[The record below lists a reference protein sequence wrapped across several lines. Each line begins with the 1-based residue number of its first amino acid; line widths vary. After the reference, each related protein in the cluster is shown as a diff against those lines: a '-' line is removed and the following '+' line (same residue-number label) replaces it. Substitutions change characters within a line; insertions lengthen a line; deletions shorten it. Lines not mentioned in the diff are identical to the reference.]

1 MSNANAAVSSDL
13 PLTTVTHLKPNAAG
27 YGRIVSARVR
37 AENLSFFREKSSLI
51 FTLVFPVFLLI
62 IFGALFGKSSDVA
75 PGVGYINYIV
85 PGMIAAGL
93 MSTSFQNLAITI
105 PIERDAGLLKR
116 LRGTPMPKSAYFLGK
131 VVLVLILSLISTVLM
146 LLVGLIFYDVSL
158 PSGLARWL
166 VFAAVLLL
174 GVAACT
180 LLGIAFSSLPKTGSS
195 APAIV
200 TPIALLLQFISG
212 VFLPFTQLPEWLQT
226 IGAIFPL
233 KWMAQGLRYVFL
245 PEQAKAAEAA
255 HSFELDRV
263 FLILGVW
270 AIVGLVLCLLTFR
283 WRSKTDG

>member
-1 MSNANAAVSSDL
+1 MA
-13 PLTTVTHLKPNAAG
+13 TVTHVQPG
-27 YGRIVSARVR
+27 GVSYGRIVSARVR

-62 IFGALFGKSSDVA
+62 IFGALFGNASNVA
-75 PGVGYINYIV
+75 PGVGYVNYLV

-93 MSTSFQNLAITI
+93 MTTSFQNLAITI

-146 LLVGLIFYDVSL
+146 LLVGLIFYNVSL
-158 PSGLARWL
+158 PATLTRWL
-166 VFAAVLLL
+166 VFVAVLLL

-180 LLGIAFSSLPKTGSS
+180 LIGIAFSSLPKTGRG
-195 APAIV
+195 APAMV

-245 PEQAKAAEAA
+245 PDEAKMAEAA

-270 AIVGLVLCLLTFR
+270 AVVGLVLCLLTFR
-283 WRSKTDG
+283 WRAKTDG

>member
-1 MSNANAAVSSDL
+1 MSNANAIPSGAA
-13 PLTTVTHLKPNAAG
+13 TVTHVSLAEVG
-27 YGRIVSARVR
+27 YGKVVSARVR
-37 AENLSFFREKSSLI
+37 AEILSFFREKSSLI

-62 IFGALFGKSSDVA
+62 IFGALFGNAGDVA
-75 PGVGYINYIV
+75 PGIGYVNYLV

-93 MSTSFQNLAITI
+93 MSSSFQNLAITI

-116 LRGTPMPKSAYFLGK
+116 LRGTPMPKSAYFFGK
-131 VVLVLILSLISTVLM
+131 VVLVLVLSVISTILM
-146 LLVGLIFYDVSL
+146 LLVGMIFYNVSL
-158 PSGLARWL
+158 PSSITKWL
-166 VFAAVLLL
+166 VFVAVLLL

-180 LLGIAFSSLPKTGSS
+180 LVGIAFSSIPKTGRG
-195 APAIV
+195 APAMV

-212 VFLPFTQLPEWLQT
+212 VFLPFTQLPQWLQT

-245 PEQAKAAEAA
+245 PAQAKAAEAA

-263 FLILGVW
+263 FIILGAW
-270 AIVGLVLCLLTFR
+270 AVVGLVLCVLTFR

>member
-1 MSNANAAVSSDL
+1 MSNANAATPSHTIV
-13 PLTTVTHLKPNAAG
+13 TVTHVQPGGVG
-27 YGRIVSARVR
+27 YGRVVSARVR
-37 AENLSFFREKSSLI
+37 AEVLSFFREKSSLI
-51 FTLVFPVFLLI
+51 FTLVFPVFLLV
-62 IFGALFGKSSDVA
+62 IFGALFGSAGDVA
-75 PGVGYINYIV
+75 PGVGYVNYLV

-93 MSTSFQNLAITI
+93 MTTSFQNLAITI

-146 LLVGLIFYDVSL
+146 LLVGLIFYHVSL
-158 PSGLARWL
+158 PSSLTRWL

-180 LLGIAFSSLPKTGSS
+180 LVGIAFSSLPKTGRG
-195 APAIV
+195 APAMV

-212 VFLPFTQLPEWLQT
+212 VFLPFTQLPDWLQT
-226 IGAIFPL
+226 VGAIFPL

-245 PEQAKAAEAA
+245 PDKAKAAEAA

-263 FLILGVW
+263 FLILGAW
-270 AIVGLVLCLLTFR
+270 AVVGLVLCVLTFR
-283 WRSKTDG
+283 WRTKTDG